1 MASLSLSLSAGCV
14 HVCEEGKPHACS
26 ARWCLL
32 LRYPPCEGLTH
43 THSHAVSRLCMFV
56 LLYAMAEAA
65 FHHPSLLHLC
75 EKRSGIKPIHFT
87 TFLPF
92 VCFSSSLSYTNTNTH
107 SAHTL
112 ISWSIDNWVIQRSI
126 SVSYVPMTEL
136 KHRRLN
142 SRIDRSVYLI

>member
-43 THSHAVSRLCMFV
+43 TLARSFTPLHVRVTVCDGLHLS
-56 LLYAMAEAA
+56 
-65 FHHPSLLHLC
+65 PLHLC
-75 EKRSGIKPIHFT
+75 EKKSGMKPIHFT